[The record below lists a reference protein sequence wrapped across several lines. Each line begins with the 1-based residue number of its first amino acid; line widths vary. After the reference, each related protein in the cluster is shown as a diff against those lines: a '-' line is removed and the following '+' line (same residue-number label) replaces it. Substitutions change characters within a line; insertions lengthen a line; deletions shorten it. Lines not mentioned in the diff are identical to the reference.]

1 MRYNNAGANDIFI
14 FDDKTVQRGPWSSMI
29 FVPGEQWYTNGEAF
43 WISANFGTWTP
54 NNSSNLEELAISG
67 HNAYPN
73 PTTGLV
79 ELTYNLMEAGNTS
92 IIVRDI
98 TGKVVIEKNE
108 GSLSLGAHKSFFD
121 LSNLSEGIYT
131 YELKVNNNSTFG
143 KVVLTK

>member
-1 MRYNNAGANDIFI
+1 MVYI
-14 FDDKTVQRGPWSSMI
+14 T
-29 FVPGEQWYTNGEAF
+29 GEQWYTNGDAF

-54 NNSSNLEELAISG
+54 SSTNVEELVVSG

-79 ELTYNLMEAGNTS
+79 ELTYNLMEKGNTN

-98 TGKVVIEKNE
+98 TGKIVIEKNE

-121 LSNLSEGIYT
+121 LSKLTEGIYT
-131 YELKVNNNSTFG
+131 YEIVVNNNSSFG